1 MRKMMVRVMA
11 LGLGCVSSGAIALQ
25 QAAPQPPAPAP
36 EQTVPAVSPPVVV
49 QVPAPPSKGKPPSNY
64 VRCDGLPDN
73 MSAGETAARLISLSL
88 VVGLLAPPHESADI
102 SKRYVGAEGVTACDA
117 ALAGESDEMRRAQLI
132 LARAI
137 HHIEA
142 KEYDA
147 AIADTRE
154 VRAMNGPVASSV
166 GFRQSLAL
174 SALELEAAAQLRQRK
189 PDAAEQTVIAM
200 AGESAWDLDN
210 FQHALRYI
218 GVSPA
223 LPAEKRAFFD
233 AYARLRTDGIVA
245 RAAARRWNGD
255 FAGAAQDLET
265 FNALLLSMLR
275 DEGDRRAPALTSNI
289 AVDHALAGQ
298 MDQARALGA
307 EARKQVDELAA
318 GPEGMTRST
327 EIGQAAETL
336 DFLSVIEKL
345 ANGQADAARTA
356 FAARSRWL
364 QPGAAAVA
372 TLTERLRAGAKP
384 EQLTGALAMEPDAI
398 RKTSFDVRYA
408 AMTEGKNAT
417 GLLWAAIR
425 NPITA
430 GAYSGLARNTW
441 RIEKSKYLTTSKNV
455 DLRGWEAIIVT
466 NGYGVPAG
474 EALLLH
480 AALIAK
486 SRGKAGFM
494 IAPARKRLDVA
505 LVKFGNP
512 GDAGLP
518 ADLLI
523 DAQAVTDALAP
534 VIPPPLTK

>member
-1 MRKMMVRVMA
+1 MIVRVMA
-11 LGLGCVSSGAIALQ
+11 LGLGCVSSGAIAWQ
-25 QAAPQPPAPAP
+25 QATPQTTTPAQPQTP
-36 EQTVPAVSPPVVV
+36 VTVPPPVF
-49 QVPAPPSKGKPPSNY
+49 VPMPESKGKQPSNY
-64 VRCDGLPDN
+64 LRCDGLPDN

-117 ALAGESDEMRRAQLI
+117 ALAAESDEMRRAQLI

-137 HHIEA
+137 HHIEM
-142 KEYDA
+142 KGYDA

-174 SALELEAAAQLRQRK
+174 SALELEAAALLRQRK
-189 PDAAEQTVIAM
+189 TDAAEQTVIAM
-200 AGESAWDLDN
+200 AGESPWDLDN

-223 LPAEKRAFFD
+223 LPPEKRAFVD

-265 FNALLLSMLR
+265 FEALLLSVLR

-289 AVDHALAGQ
+289 AVDYALAGR

-307 EARKQVDELAA
+307 EARKQVDELSA
-318 GPEGMTRST
+318 GPEAMTRST

-336 DFLSVIEKL
+336 DFLNVIEKL
-345 ANGQADAARTA
+345 ANGQADAARAA

-372 TLTERLRAGAKP
+372 MLTERLRAGARP
-384 EQLTGALAMEPDAI
+384 EQLTGALAMEPDSI

-408 AMTEGKNAT
+408 AMTEGKNVT

-425 NPITA
+425 NPIT
-430 GAYSGLARNTW
+430 GSAYSGLARNTW
-441 RIEKSKYLTTSKNV
+441 RIEKSKYLTASGNAN
-455 DLRGWEAIIVT
+455 LRGWEAIVVT
-466 NGYGVPAG
+466 NGYGAPAG

-494 IAPARKRLDVA
+494 IAPTRKRLDVA

-523 DAQAVTDALAP
+523 DAQAVTDGLAP
-534 VIPPPLTK
+534 VIPQPVTK